1 MQLILIIILIYI
13 LDMPYH
19 LDVTIKETIENI
31 FVLFHLENKKSRNIA
46 AFFITILNLFEIS
59 TFSITVI
66 RLVNNAH

>member
-1 MQLILIIILIYI
+1 MQIILIIILIYI

-46 AFFITILNLFEIS
+46 AFL
-59 TFSITVI
+59 
-66 RLVNNAH
+66 